1 MRSYSQ
7 IKNSWIIRVIFGITL
22 CVFGIIMDVTFL
34 HREGQPMTLM
44 ILLLG
49 MIASEELRGGSY
61 ATMGFSID
69 SYMLKEFGTGL
80 LMGIVPIIFLV
91 LLYSMN
97 AWIDLKW
104 NSQFEMASIL
114 PIISLAI
121 IEELIFRGIIFQALV
136 ERFGMIT
143 ISFIFALLFSMAH
156 LANPNFEPIAMLNTF
171 LVSLVFSYSWY
182 HTRGLWLPILLH
194 ISWNLMVYLMGM
206 TLSGMVLKKSLYLTS
221 LSSDIPTPWLNSYYG
236 IEGTIYC
243 TIILILFFPIIQMLP
258 QSPIRMAELFRLN
271 YVIKDASSAG
281 EMYEE

>member
-80 LMGIVPIIFLV
+80 FMGIVPIIFLIV
-91 LLYSMN
+91 LYSMN

-143 ISFIFALLFSMAH
+143 ITFIFALLFSMAH

-206 TLSGMVLKKSLYLTS
+206 TLSGLVLKKSLYLTS

-258 QSPIRMAELFRLN
+258 QSPIRMAKLFRLN
-271 YVIKDASSAG
+271 YAIKDASSAG

>member
-1 MRSYSQ
+1 
-7 IKNSWIIRVIFGITL
+7 
-22 CVFGIIMDVTFL
+22 MDVTFL

-80 LMGIVPIIFLV
+80 FMGIVPIIFLIV
-91 LLYSMN
+91 LYSMN

-206 TLSGMVLKKSLYLTS
+206 TLSGLVLKKSLYLTS

-258 QSPIRMAELFRLN
+258 QSPIRMAKLFRLN
-271 YVIKDASSAG
+271 YAIKDASSAG

>member
-49 MIASEELRGGSY
+49 MIASEELRGGSF

-80 LMGIVPIIFLV
+80 LMGIVPIIFLIV
-91 LLYSMN
+91 LYSMN
-97 AWIDLKW
+97 SWIDLKW

>member
-258 QSPIRMAELFRLN
+258 QSPIRMAKLFRLN
-271 YVIKDASSAG
+271 YAIKDASSAG

>member
-206 TLSGMVLKKSLYLTS
+206 TLSGLVLKKSLYLTS

-258 QSPIRMAELFRLN
+258 QSPIRMAKLFRLN
-271 YVIKDASSAG
+271 YAIKDASSAG

>member
-80 LMGIVPIIFLV
+80 FMGIVPIIFLIV
-91 LLYSMN
+91 LYSMN

-121 IEELIFRGIIFQALV
+121 IEELIFRGLIFQALV

-258 QSPIRMAELFRLN
+258 QSPLRMAKLFRLN
-271 YVIKDASSAG
+271 YAIKDASSAG
-281 EMYEE
+281 EMDEE

>member
-1 MRSYSQ
+1 MNSYSQ
-7 IKNSWIIRVIFGITL
+7 IKNSWITRVIFGITL
-22 CVFGIIMDVTFL
+22 CVFGIIMDVAFV
-34 HREGQPMTLM
+34 HIEGQPMTLM

-49 MIASEELRGGSY
+49 MIASEEIRGGSY
-61 ATMGFSID
+61 KTLGFTFD
-69 SYMLKEFGTGL
+69 SYMLRESLFGL
-80 LMGIVPIIFLV
+80 LMGIVPSI
-91 LLYSMN
+91 LLISLFAMN

-114 PIISLAI
+114 PIISFAI

-143 ISFIFALLFSMAH
+143 ISLLFALLFSMAH

-194 ISWNLMVYLMGM
+194 ISWNLMLYLMGM
-206 TLSGMVLKKSLYLTS
+206 TLSGMELKNSLFLTS
-221 LSSDIPTPWLNSYYG
+221 LSIEIPTPWLNSYYG
-236 IEGTIYC
+236 IEGTVFC

-271 YVIKDASSAG
+271 YAINDASSAG
-281 EMYEE
+281 EMYED

>member
-34 HREGQPMTLM
+34 HREGQPMTSM

-80 LMGIVPIIFLV
+80 LMGIVPIIFLIV
-91 LLYSMN
+91 LYSMN

-258 QSPIRMAELFRLN
+258 QSPIRMAKLFRLN
-271 YVIKDASSAG
+271 YAIKDASSAG

>member
-1 MRSYSQ
+1 MNSYSQ
-7 IKNSWIIRVIFGITL
+7 IKNSWITRVIFGITL
-22 CVFGIIMDVTFL
+22 CVFGIIMDVAFV
-34 HREGQPMTLM
+34 HIEGQPMTLM

-49 MIASEELRGGSY
+49 MIASEEIRGGSY
-61 ATMGFSID
+61 KTLGFTFD
-69 SYMLKEFGTGL
+69 SYMLRESLFGL
-80 LMGIVPIIFLV
+80 LMGIVPSI
-91 LLYSMN
+91 LLISLFAMN

-143 ISFIFALLFSMAH
+143 ISLIFALLFSMAH

-194 ISWNLMVYLMGM
+194 ISWNLMLYLMGM
-206 TLSGMVLKKSLYLTS
+206 TLSGMELKNSLFLTS
-221 LSSDIPTPWLNSYYG
+221 LSIEIPTPWLNSYYG
-236 IEGTIYC
+236 IEGTVFC

-271 YVIKDASSAG
+271 YAINDASSAG
-281 EMYEE
+281 EMYED

>member
-80 LMGIVPIIFLV
+80 FMGIAPIIFLIV
-91 LLYSMN
+91 LYSMN

-206 TLSGMVLKKSLYLTS
+206 TLSGLVLKKSLYLTS

-258 QSPIRMAELFRLN
+258 QSPIRMAKLFRLN
-271 YVIKDASSAG
+271 YAIKDASSAG

>member
-1 MRSYSQ
+1 MNNYVH
-7 IKNSWIIRVIFGITL
+7 IMNSWITRVIFGITL
-22 CVFGIIMDVTFL
+22 CIFGIIMDVTFL
-34 HREGQPMTLM
+34 HIEGQPMTLM

-49 MIASEELRGGSY
+49 MIASEELRGGTY
-61 ATMGFSID
+61 TTMGFPLD
-69 SYMLKEFGTGL
+69 SYMLKECLSGL
-80 LMGIVPIIFLV
+80 LMGIIPIVFLIV
-91 LLYSMN
+91 LYSMN

-104 NSQFEMASIL
+104 NSQFEVASIL
-114 PIISLAI
+114 PIISFAI

-143 ISFIFALLFSMAH
+143 VSLIFAALFSMAH

-206 TLSGMVLKKSLYLTS
+206 TLSGMDLKNSLYLSS
-221 LSSDIPTPWLNSYYG
+221 LSSQIPTPWLNSYYG
-236 IEGTIYC
+236 IEGTVYC
-243 TIILILFFPIIQMLP
+243 TIILILFFSIIQLLP

-271 YVIKDASSAG
+271 YAINDGSSAG
-281 EMYEE
+281 EVYED

>member
-61 ATMGFSID
+61 ETMGFSID

-206 TLSGMVLKKSLYLTS
+206 TLSGLVLKKSLYLTS

-258 QSPIRMAELFRLN
+258 QSPIRMAKLFRLN
-271 YVIKDASSAG
+271 YAIKDASSAG